1 MTRAEFAYFAMGLKT
16 YYPRENILPNEEAVS
31 LWYEMLQDLESST
44 LTAALR
50 KWAST
55 EKWPPTIADL
65 RALCT
70 EVSAGALPD
79 WGEAWAEVTKA
90 VHRYGWSRPQEAFDS
105 MSPTAKAAAERLG
118 WQQICESEN
127 PDTLRAQFRQVYEI
141 CSRRENEARQLPP
154 ALKEAIAMIGERVP
168 DIKQIGGRD
177 NGI

>member
-1 MTRAEFAYFAMGLKT
+1 MTAAEFGVFTAALKT
-16 YYPRENILPNEEAVS
+16 YYPRENLLPTAEAAS
-31 LWYEMLQDLESST
+31 LWYNALQDLQYPALS
-44 LTAALR
+44 AALG
-50 KWAST
+50 KWVST

-65 RALCT
+65 RSMCA

-105 MSPTAKAAAERLG
+105 MTPGARAAAERLG

-141 CSRRENEARQLPP
+141 CSKREKEERQLPP
-154 ALKEAIAMIGERVP
+154 ALKDTIAKLAERLP
-168 DIKQIGGRD
+168 EIKQIGGGSD
-177 NGI
+177 